1 MAKNKSSK
9 TPHYELL
16 FIVSNK
22 FAEDE
27 VKPIVEEIRNII
39 ANNEGNVTYEEYWGK
54 KELAYPIQHFNHG
67 YYALY
72 EFDSAGEKMAK
83 IDKDLRMN
91 KKVLRHQII
100 VKEFR
105 TLEQIEKDKAISQE
119 RADKLRTD
127 ATQKVRKDKEEVKE
141 VKEKEVAKVNLKELD
156 EKLDKILE
164 TDDLL

>member
-1 MAKNKSSK
+1 MAKNKDSK

-22 FAEDE
+22 FTEDE
-27 VKPIVEEIRNII
+27 VKPIVEEVKKTIETNGGEVSY
-39 ANNEGNVTYEEYWGK
+39 AEYWGK
-54 KELAYPIQHFNHG
+54 KELAYAIEHFNHG

-72 EFDSAGEKMAK
+72 EFDAAGEKMMK

-91 KKVLRHQII
+91 KKVLRHQI
-100 VKEFR
+100 VSKRFR
-105 TLEQIEKDKAISQE
+105 TLEEIEQEKQKSQE
-119 RADKLRTD
+119 RADKMKSESS
-127 ATQKVRKDKEEVKE
+127 QKIKRDKEEVKE
-141 VKEKEVAKVNLKELD
+141 IKEKEEVKVNLQELD

>member
-1 MAKNKSSK
+1 MAKNKDSK

-22 FAEDE
+22 FTEDE
-27 VKPIVEEIRNII
+27 VKPIVEEVKKTIESNDG
-39 ANNEGNVTYEEYWGK
+39 ETTYAEYWGK
-54 KELAYPIQHFNHG
+54 KELAYEIEHFNHG

-72 EFDSAGEKMAK
+72 EFDAAGEKMAK

-91 KKVLRHQII
+91 KKILRHMI
-100 VKEFR
+100 VSKRFR
-105 TLEQIEKDKAISQE
+105 TLEEIEQEKRKSQE
-119 RADKLRTD
+119 LADSLRA
-127 ATQKVRKDKEEVKE
+127 ANSQKTKKEKEEVKE
-141 VKEKEVAKVNLKELD
+141 VKEKAEAKVNLQELD

>member
-27 VKPIVEEIRNII
+27 VKPIVEEVRNII
-39 ANNEGNVTYEEYWGK
+39 VNNEGKVTFEEYWGK

-72 EFDSAGEKMAK
+72 EFDCAGEKMAK

-105 TLEQIEKDKAISQE
+105 TLEEIAQEKALSQK
-119 RADKLRTD
+119 RADELKTD
-127 ATQKVRKDKEEVKE
+127 ATQRGRKEKEEVKE